1 MFLEYAENIV
11 QLLTCLIALLFCLFQ
26 YISGK
31 QKGWVYATAVFL
43 CSLMSNY
50 YWTAYLVIMGDY
62 PNVSNLFSYLGWNVA
77 FVLLLLLVLRMRC
90 AESRR
95 FFHPLMLL
103 PIPLNAW
110 QLTLYLQYG
119 GVLNNILQVSATTAI
134 ACFSLQSILW
144 YRRNRKRGAA
154 RPYVA
159 MVALLY
165 VFFEYGMWTTSC
177 FAAPIGTMYYPLSFI
192 DSLTLLALTWALAL
206 TYRSERSPARDG
218 MIRRYQAILKAVYFA
233 VMVVCIVGGIMLGIW
248 MRDTMRAGLQQ
259 ASESNLYG
267 IIHVVLFVIS
277 LFLVA
282 FAAAIIYVV
291 RFSEKVAENN
301 ELSKARQIAE
311 HSNEAKSEFLAN
323 MSHEIRT
330 PINAV
335 LGMNEIILRE
345 SRQARDRLPEP
356 REAVQGVFAD
366 ICNYAVNIQS
376 AGNNLLSI
384 INDILDFSK
393 IEAGKLEIAEGQYRL
408 SSVLNDVSNMIAFK
422 ARDKG
427 LDFRVHVED
436 TLPDCL
442 YGDEVRVRQIVT
454 NVLNNAVKYT
464 REGSVSLTVC
474 GAWKDTA
481 RPGGAID
488 LKIVVEDTGVG
499 IRQEDIGRLFEKF
512 ERADLRHNSTVEGTG
527 LGLAITR
534 NLLDMMG
541 GSIDVQSVYGEGS
554 VFTIVLPQKAVGT
567 EPIGNFREKFM
578 HSQEET
584 TIYKE
589 SFHAPQARIL
599 VVDDTRMNLTV
610 VVNLLKKTGIG
621 IDTADSGEEAVHLSR
636 SRRYDVILMDQRMP
650 GMDGTEAM
658 RRIREQT
665 GGVNRETPFICL
677 TADAVSGARER
688 YLAEGFTDYL
698 TKPIDSRALEQA
710 LIRHLPS
717 GKVQVVEADQPVGR
731 EAEDGLGDD
740 PFEALRAA
748 GVDTEVGMRYSA
760 GDPEMYRALLREYAG
775 GAQERAC
782 ALREYRDAGDW
793 KNYATLAHAL
803 KSTFRMIGAAALS
816 ETAGRLEAAADAGQ
830 VEAIRQAHEDMIAR
844 YMALAGIIEGSLG
857 TQARAAADDEILEFL
872 PEGE

>member
-11 QLLTCLIALLFCLFQ
+11 QLLACLIALLLCLFQ

-43 CSLMSNY
+43 CSLMSSY

-62 PNVSNLFSYLGWNVA
+62 PNVSNLFSYMGWNVA
-77 FVLLLLLVLRMRC
+77 FVFLLLLVLHMRC

-103 PIPLNAW
+103 PVPLNAW

-119 GVLNNILQVSATTAI
+119 GVLNNLLQVSTTTAV

-159 MVALLY
+159 MVALVY
-165 VFFEYGMWTTSC
+165 VCLEYGMWTSSC
-177 FAAPIGTMYYPLSFI
+177 FAAPIGTMYYPLSFL
-192 DSLTLLALTWALAL
+192 DSVVFLSLTWALAL
-206 TYRSERSPARDG
+206 TYRSERSPVRDG
-218 MIRRYQAILKAVYFA
+218 MIRRYQMILKAVYFA
-233 VMVVCIVGGIMLGIW
+233 VVLVCSVGGVMLGVW

-282 FAAAIIYVV
+282 FALAIIYVV

-301 ELSKARQIAE
+301 ALSEARQIAE
-311 HSNEAKSEFLAN
+311 HSNAAKSEFLAN

-345 SRQARDRLPEP
+345 SRQARDALPEP

-366 ICNYAVNIQS
+366 ICDYAVNIRS

-427 LDFRVHVED
+427 LDFRIQVDD

-464 REGSVSLTVC
+464 REGSVSLSVC
-474 GAWKDTA
+474 GAWRDAA
-481 RPGGAID
+481 RPGGALD

-512 ERADLRHNSTVEGTG
+512 ERADLPHNSTVEGTG

-541 GSIDVQSVYGEGS
+541 GSIDVRSVYGEGS
-554 VFTIVLPQKAVGT
+554 AFTIVLPQKAVGT

-578 HSQEET
+578 RAQEET
-584 TIYKE
+584 AVYRE

-621 IDTADSGEEAVHLSR
+621 IDTADSGEDAVRRSR
-636 SRRYDVILMDQRMP
+636 SRRYDLILMDQRMP
-650 GMDGTEAM
+650 GMDGTQAM

-665 GGVNRETPFICL
+665 DGLNRETPFICL

-710 LIRHLPS
+710 LIKHLPA
-717 GKVQVVEADQPVGR
+717 GKVRAVEAEQPVGR
-731 EAEDGLGDD
+731 EAEDGLRDD
-740 PFEALRAA
+740 LVEALRAA
-748 GVDTEVGMRYSA
+748 GVDTQAGMRYSG
-760 GDPEMYRALLREYAG
+760 GDVQMYRTLLTEYAG
-775 GAQERAC
+775 GARERAR
-782 ALREYRDAGDW
+782 ALGKYLDAGDFT
-793 KNYATLAHAL
+793 NYAVLAHAL
-803 KSTFRMIGAAALS
+803 KSTARMIGATALS
-816 ETAGRLEAAADAGQ
+816 ETAARLEAAADA
-830 VEAIRQAHEDMIAR
+830 RQAEVILKAHDDMIERDA
-844 YMALAGIIEGSLG
+844 ALAGIIEGSLG
-857 TQARAAADDEILEFL
+857 TRAHSAADDEILEFL

>member
-11 QLLTCLIALLFCLFQ
+11 QLMACLIALLFCLFQ

-43 CSLMSNY
+43 GSLMSSY

-77 FVLLLLLVLRMRC
+77 FVFLLLLVLHMRC

-110 QLTLYLQYG
+110 QLSLYLQYG
-119 GVLNNILQVSATTAI
+119 GVLNNLIQVSVTTAT
-134 ACFSLQSILW
+134 ACFCLQSILW
-144 YRRNRKRGAA
+144 YRKNRKNGAA
-154 RPYVA
+154 RPNVA
-159 MVALLY
+159 IVALLY
-165 VFFEYGMWTTSC
+165 ILFEYGMWTASC
-177 FAAPIGTMYYPLSFI
+177 FAAPIATLYYPFSFLASVI
-192 DSLTLLALTWALAL
+192 FLALGWALAV
-206 TYRSERSPARDG
+206 TYKSGRGPARDG
-218 MIRRYQAILKAVYFA
+218 MIRRYQTILKAVYFF
-233 VMVVCIVGGIMLGIW
+233 VVLVCSVGGIMLGIW

-259 ASESNLYG
+259 ASGSKLYD
-267 IIHVVLFVIS
+267 IIHVVLFIIS

-282 FAAAIIYVV
+282 FAVTIIYVV
-291 RFSEKVAENN
+291 RFSEKAAENN
-301 ELSKARQIAE
+301 ELSEARQIAE
-311 HSNEAKSEFLAN
+311 HSNAAKSEFLAN

-345 SRQARDRLPEP
+345 SRQAREQLPET

-393 IEAGKLEIAEGQYRL
+393 IEAGKLEITEGQYKL

-427 LDFRVHVED
+427 LDFRVNVDD

-442 YGDEVRVRQIVT
+442 YGDEVRVRQVVT

-464 REGSVSLTVC
+464 REGSVSLTVR
-474 GAWKDTA
+474 GARGGAA
-481 RPGGAID
+481 RADGAID
-488 LKIVVEDTGVG
+488 LEIVVEDTGVG
-499 IRQEDIGRLFEKF
+499 IRPEDIERLFKKF

-534 NLLDMMG
+534 SLLDMMG

-578 HSQEET
+578 RTQNEVT
-584 TIYKE
+584 VYKE
-589 SFHAPQARIL
+589 SFRAPEARIL

-610 VVNLLKKTGIG
+610 VINLLKKTGIR
-621 IDTADSGEEAVHLSR
+621 IDAVISGEEAVRLSR
-636 SRRYDVILMDQRMP
+636 SQRYDLILMDQRMP

-658 RRIREQT
+658 HRIREQSD
-665 GGVNRETPFICL
+665 GANRETPFICL

-698 TKPIDSRALEQA
+698 TKPIDSLALEQT
-710 LIRHLPS
+710 LMKHLPS
-717 GKVQVVEADQPVGR
+717 GKVRVEEVDQPVER
-731 EAEDGLGDD
+731 EAEDGLRDD
-740 PFEALRAA
+740 PFGALRAA
-748 GVDTEVGMRYSA
+748 GVDTETGMRYSG

-775 GAQERAC
+775 GAQEKAR
-782 ALREYRDAGDW
+782 ALRKYRDAGDW
-793 KNYATLAHAL
+793 KNYAIVAHAL
-803 KSTFRMIGAAALS
+803 KSTSRMIGAAALS

-830 VEAIRQAHEDMIAR
+830 TEAIRQAHDGMIAR
-844 YMALAGIIEGSLG
+844 YAALAGIIEESMG
-857 TQARAAADDEILEFL
+857 TEDHSAADDVILEFL
-872 PEGE
+872 PEEE

>member
-1 MFLEYAENIV
+1 MLLEYAENIV
-11 QLLTCLIALLFCLFQ
+11 QLLACLIALLFCLFQ

-43 CSLMSNY
+43 GSLMSSY

-77 FVLLLLLVLRMRC
+77 FVFLLLLVLHMRC

-110 QLTLYLQYG
+110 QLSLYLQYG
-119 GVLNNILQVSATTAI
+119 GVLNNLIQVSVTTAT

-144 YRRNRKRGAA
+144 YRRNRKNGAA
-154 RPYVA
+154 RPNVA

-165 VFFEYGMWTTSC
+165 ILFEYGMWTASC
-177 FAAPIGTMYYPLSFI
+177 FAAPIGTLYYPFSFLASI
-192 DSLTLLALTWALAL
+192 TFLALAWALAL
-206 TYRSERSPARDG
+206 TYKSGKSPVRDR
-218 MIRRYQAILKAVYFA
+218 MIRRYQTILKAVYFA
-233 VMVVCIVGGIMLGIW
+233 VVLVCCVGGIMLGIW
-248 MRDTMRAGLQQ
+248 MRDTMRAELQQ
-259 ASESNLYG
+259 ASGSSLYG

-282 FAAAIIYVV
+282 FAVAIIYVV
-291 RFSEKVAENN
+291 RFSEKAAENSQ
-301 ELSKARQIAE
+301 LSEARQIAE
-311 HSNEAKSEFLAN
+311 HSNAAKSEFLAN

-345 SRQARDRLPEP
+345 SRQARDRLPEA
-356 REAVQGVFAD
+356 RETVQSVFAD

-393 IEAGKLEIAEGQYRL
+393 IEAGKLEITEGQYRL

-427 LDFRVHVED
+427 LDFRINVDD

-442 YGDEVRVRQIVT
+442 YGDEVRVRQVIT

-464 REGSVSLTVC
+464 REGSVSLTVL
-474 GAWKDTA
+474 GARGGA
-481 RPGGAID
+481 VRPDGAID
-488 LKIVVEDTGVG
+488 LEIIVEDTGVG
-499 IRQEDIGRLFEKF
+499 IRPEDIGRLFNKF

-534 NLLDMMG
+534 SLLDMMG

-578 HSQEET
+578 RTQNDVAV
-584 TIYKE
+584 YQE
-589 SFHAPQARIL
+589 SFRAPEARIL

-610 VVNLLKKTGIG
+610 VVNLLKKTGIN
-621 IDTADSGEEAVHLSR
+621 IDTAISGEEAVRLSR
-636 SRRYDVILMDQRMP
+636 SQRYDLILMDQRMP

-658 RRIREQT
+658 RRIRGQSD
-665 GGVNRETPFICL
+665 GVNRETPFICL

-698 TKPIDSRALEQA
+698 TKPIDSRALEQT
-710 LIRHLPS
+710 LMKHLPS
-717 GKVQVVEADQPVGR
+717 GKVRVVEADQPDGS
-731 EAEDGLGDD
+731 EAEDGLRDD
-740 PFEALRAA
+740 SFEALRAA
-748 GVDTEVGMRYSA
+748 GVDTETGVRYSG

-775 GAQERAC
+775 GAQEKMR

-793 KNYATLAHAL
+793 KNYAIVAHAL
-803 KSTFRMIGAAALS
+803 KSASRMIGAAALS
-816 ETAGRLEAAADAGQ
+816 ETAARLEAAADAGQ
-830 VEAIRQAHEDMIAR
+830 SEVIQQAHDDMIAR
-844 YMALAGIIEGSLG
+844 YAALAGIIEGSLG
-857 TQARAAADDEILEFL
+857 TEDHSAANGEVLEFL
-872 PEGE
+872 PEEE